1 MRNFH
6 TITRIWP
13 YERAYC
19 MQVFPPEAGHVHRQG
34 QLLRRGTMRKHLCK
48 PPMNAAW
55 CKDERQ
61 ADGGFVRVVLPC
73 RVLFATGAW

>member
-1 MRNFH
+1 
-6 TITRIWP
+6 
-13 YERAYC
+13 
-19 MQVFPPEAGHVHRQG
+19 
-34 QLLRRGTMRKHLCK
+34 MRKHLCK

>member
-1 MRNFH
+1 MRVFLLCRA
-6 TITRIWP
+6 RIVPWARGKFTP
-13 YERAYC
+13 A
-19 MQVFPPEAGHVHRQG
+19 AGHMHRQG

-48 PPMNAAW
+48 PPVNAAW

-73 RVLFATGAW
+73 RVLFAAGAW